1 MEYIGIY
8 GKIIL
13 RLIFK
18 IYLLSICGVDFSGS
32 VLGVICRSVERG
44 EDFEFHK

>member
-8 GKIIL
+8 GKIII

-18 IYLLSICGVDFSGS
+18 FYRLFICGVDFSGS
-32 VLGVICRSVERG
+32 VLGVICRYPGHCE
-44 EDFEFHK
+44 EFRIP